1 MKEEAE
7 AAAAKSAER
16 KPTMSWD
23 KMIGKKFNEMEIQN
37 FLLEKNNDNS
47 QVSNTEQNIEK
58 IP

>member
-7 AAAAKSAER
+7 AAAVKSEN
-16 KPTMSWD
+16 KKQTTSWD
-23 KMIGKKFNEMEIQN
+23 KMIGKNFNEIEIQN

-47 QVSNTEQNIEK
+47 QVSKTEQNIEK

>member
-7 AAAAKSAER
+7 AAAAKSENK
-16 KPTMSWD
+16 KPATSWD
-23 KMIGKKFNEMEIQN
+23 KIIGKNFNEMEIQN

-47 QVSNTEQNIEK
+47 QVSKTEQNIEK